1 MAVKIQFRRGTASQW
16 TTADPTLAAGEFG
29 FETDTRQFKIGDG
42 TTAWSGL
49 TYPATGTITGV
60 TAGTG
65 LTGGGTGG
73 VVTLALDTTAVIP
86 PTIVNAKGDLIVGT
100 GADAVNR
107 FGVGS
112 DGQVLSAKASAV
124 EGLEWITPYSS
135 TTPVAFTVVNTTSYT
150 VTTADAG
157 KIIVVTTANP
167 TTITLNTTG
176 LSTGQQILVYQFGA
190 GSVTF
195 AQTSP
200 AVINSRGSSKV
211 ISGQYSAVSVIKY
224 DTNNWFLVGDL
235 A

>member
-1 MAVKIQFRRGTASQW
+1 MAVLIQFRRGTASQW
-16 TTADPTLAAGEFG
+16 TGADPVLAAGEFG

-42 TTAWSGL
+42 TTEWSGL
-49 TYPATGTITGV
+49 AYPATGTITGV

-65 LTGGGTGG
+65 LTGGGTSG
-73 VVTLALDTTAVIP
+73 VVTLSLNTAAVIP

-100 GADAVNR
+100 GVDTVDR
-107 FGVGS
+107 FGAGT
-112 DGQVLSAKASAV
+112 DGQVLSAKASAA
-124 EGLEWITPYSS
+124 EGLEWITPYSA
-135 TTPVAFTVVNTTSYT
+135 TTPTEFTVVSTTSYT
-150 VTTADAG
+150 VTSANAG
-157 KIIVVTTANP
+157 KILVVTTSNP

-176 LSTGQQILVYQFGA
+176 LSAGQQVMVYQYGT

-200 AVINSRGSSKV
+200 AVINSRGGSKL
-211 ISGQYSAVSVIKY
+211 ISGQYSAVSAIKY